1 MYNASFIAAVFLAL
15 ILIYSISRL
24 SELYTYLFWV
34 LVSEFKHNIPGSLLC
49 VYMCICAILESVAQ
63 QYAFTYCAAEFD
75 RRCSYSKSA
84 LFTLASSVQSCVAY
98 IHKLSA
104 IHAIFYS
111 YMQMVY
117 VRPSIS
123 VFFNKF
129 VSVSPT
135 YIFRAFVL
143 TDIVLIVFVHLA
155 YRHSALYYCIY
166 E

>member
-1 MYNASFIAAVFLAL
+1 MC
-15 ILIYSISRL
+15 
-24 SELYTYLFWV
+24 
-34 LVSEFKHNIPGSLLC
+34 LC
-49 VYMCICAILESVAQ
+49 VYVQFLSLLHNSMPLLTVQ
-63 QYAFTYCAAEFD
+63 QSLTVVVVIPRVHC
-75 RRCSYSKSA
+75 
-84 LFTLASSVQSCVAY
+84 FTLASSVQSCVAY

-155 YRHSALYYCIY
+155 YRHSALYYCLTEISVVVAAATVIY
-166 E
+166 HYYRQYIFPCC